1 MGMEENQMKKFRKI
15 LAVILCFAI
24 IGSASAAGM
33 TAYAEK
39 SEKTAEEL
47 IAEGERKTK
56 FMHWLLNDAV
66 LGTIAKLIPNM
77 KFVGKDSPEFDTEN
91 FYKGNEWMNPG
102 TDNFTWKLG
111 YASESIIPDDFGVG
125 FKYARGSYAPWGY
138 SKDFYTDDDGNKE
151 TMKVRTILL
160 DDGTERGMIAVC
172 SIDCIGISNSDVKKI
187 RSGIADFAKEK
198 NIVSVNISAIHS
210 HMAIDSQGVWGAPL
224 STAFNNFLSLTG
236 LVKPKSGVN
245 EDYLNTLIERTAASV
260 KKAYADLKPGKLSY
274 TDIKLH
280 DFFGTRTVSPELDSD
295 MHKLAFIPDDGS
307 AGTLLASFGA
317 HPESTSYGAEFDSRL
332 SSDFVYYMEK
342 LVNASGSN
350 FIFVQGNVG
359 TNSCWRGQSE
369 DGLSFNDN
377 HEIVIRYGYE
387 LAYILL
393 GAEMDTEKRIE
404 LNDRLGDKLGVK
416 QYAGN
421 ENYTV
426 WYEGLPTFEAK
437 PLEAVM
443 NIQHKQVK
451 LEIDNSTAL
460 VLLKLGLATNSI
472 AYNRS
477 ERKYYTTTEVGY
489 LQLGKAFKAF
499 FSPGELYSELYV
511 GGYGLRLSSYKSL
524 RESYGE
530 DVILFDLMND
540 AAGYVCPDETY
551 AILGYKYNPSNN
563 SLETDSWCLA
573 VSIGSKAA
581 STLMKA
587 YADLMNQIPR

>member
-1 MGMEENQMKKFRKI
+1 MKKFRKI

-24 IGSASAAGM
+24 IGSVSAIGM
-33 TAYAEK
+33 TAYAKEE
-39 SEKTAEEL
+39 EKTAEEI

-56 FMHWLLNDAV
+56 FMQWLLNDAV

-77 KFVGKDSPEFDTEN
+77 KFVEKDSNKFDTEN
-91 FYKGNEWMNPG
+91 FYEGNEWKDP
-102 TDNFTWKLG
+102 DVENFTWKLG
-111 YASESIIPDDFGVG
+111 YDSESIIPDDFGVG
-125 FKYARGSYAPWGY
+125 MKYARGSYAPWGY
-138 SKDFYTDDDGNKE
+138 SKDFYTDDEGNKE

-160 DDGTERGMIAVC
+160 DDGTGRGLIAIC
-172 SIDCIGISNSDVKKI
+172 SIDCIGISNVDVKKI
-187 RSGIADFAKEK
+187 RAGIAEFAKEK
-198 NIVSVNISAIHS
+198 NIVSVDISAIHS

-224 STAFNNFLSLTG
+224 TTAFNNFLSLTG

-245 EDYLNTLIERTAASV
+245 EDYLNTLIERTATSI
-260 KKAYADLKPGKLSY
+260 KKAYDDMKPGKLSY
-274 TDIKLH
+274 TDITLN
-280 DFFGTRTVSPELDSD
+280 DFFGTRTVSRELDEN
-295 MHKLAFIPDDGS
+295 MHKLAFVPDDGS
-307 AGTLLASFGA
+307 EGTLLASFGA

-342 LVNASGSN
+342 LVNASGNN
-350 FIFVQGNVG
+350 FIYVQGNVG
-359 TNSCWRGQSE
+359 TNSCWRGQAE

-393 GAEMDTEKRIE
+393 GAEMNTEERAE
-404 LNDRLGDKLGVK
+404 LNDKLGDKLGIK
-416 QYAGN
+416 EYGNN
-421 ENYTV
+421 ENYTI

-460 VLLKLGLATNSI
+460 VLLKLGLATNNI

-477 ERKYYTTTEVGY
+477 EHKYYTTTEIGY
-489 LQLGKAFKAF
+489 LQLGKSFKAF

-563 SLETDSWCLA
+563 TLETDSWCLA
-573 VSIGSKAA
+573 VSIGSKTA

-587 YADLMNQIPR
+587 YAELMNQLS